1 MSKEMNL
8 QNYLYQAYWHGWK
21 KRKYRNVILKWD
33 RNIESYRT
41 ARSFGIPQA
50 VYIGDSNAEFTDN
63 FEDSTEYNRLSVVF
77 GFSGTTPD
85 DYVNFL
91 RSKEGIEFQD
101 MLIKDDCIIVFSIG
115 GNSVLQRKMDSCR
128 RNLQILHTFF
138 PKSYVV
144 NIPPIHAGIIGGVS
158 EQKPET
164 LHANIRQV
172 NQWLSDIWKE
182 RCIDLASVLLNP
194 FTGEAVYGT
203 LQDPVHYGRAV
214 RKEIIKIVNSLKKD

>member
-1 MSKEMNL
+1 MNL

-21 KRKYRNVILKWD
+21 KRQFRNVILKWD
-33 RNIESYRT
+33 RNIASYDT
-41 ARSFGIPQA
+41 ASKFGTVQA

-63 FEDSTEYNRLSVVF
+63 FEDSSEYERLSVVF
-77 GFSGTTPD
+77 GFAGTTPD

-91 RSKEGIEFQD
+91 RSKEGISFQD
-101 MLIKDDCIIVFSIG
+101 RLVKDNPVMVFSIG
-115 GNSVLQRKMDSCR
+115 GNSVLQRKMDTCR
-128 RNLQILHTFF
+128 QNLQIIHTFF

-144 NIPPIHAGIIGGVS
+144 NIPPIHAGVLGAVS
-158 EQKPET
+158 DQRPET

-172 NQWLSDIWKE
+172 NQWLSEIWGS

-214 RKEIIKIVNSLKKD
+214 RKEIIKIVNSIKKD